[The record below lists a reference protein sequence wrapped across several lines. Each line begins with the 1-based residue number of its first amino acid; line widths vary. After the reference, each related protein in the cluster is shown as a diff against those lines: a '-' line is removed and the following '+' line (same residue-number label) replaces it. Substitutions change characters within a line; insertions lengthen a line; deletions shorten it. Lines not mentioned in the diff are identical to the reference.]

1 MFLIASCGRDCK
13 GFAPGLP
20 KFEHPALLFRPPSNV
35 PISLCWNENLM
46 TKLAPL
52 LALVLVLAG
61 HGNALADGEF
71 DKLITPADRTRMEGY
86 EATRKQAL
94 DEARR
99 GGSPAD
105 VRTLDAV
112 LGKEPPQSF
121 SGFDMT
127 GNWQCRTIKVG
138 GLVPLIVY
146 GWFKCKVSDDGS
158 GWMLEKVSGSQ
169 RTKGRFYDVDDHKL
183 AYLGSFYVAGET
195 PKPYGSGPDSDQ
207 FAYAFRTGA
216 KGFRL
221 EFPAPQYESK
231 LDIIELRR

>member
-1 MFLIASCGRDCK
+1 MMQFSI
-13 GFAPGLP
+13 
-20 KFEHPALLFRPPSNV
+20 
-35 PISLCWNENLM
+35 
-46 TKLAPL
+46 
-52 LALVLVLAG
+52 LALTVLALSSA
-61 HGNALADGEF
+61 ALPAHADGEF
-71 DKLITPADRTRMEGY
+71 DKLITAADRTRMENY
-86 EATRKQAL
+86 EQTREQAL
-94 DEARR
+94 TEARS
-99 GGSPAD
+99 GGTAD
-105 VRTLDAV
+105 DIAV
-112 LGKEPPQSF
+112 LQQVVLNEPQPI

-127 GNWQCRTIKVG
+127 GNWKCRTIKAG

-169 RTKGRFYDVDDHKL
+169 RSKGRFYDMDDNKL